1 MAKGKG
7 KNKNKNKGKS
17 NKQKTQKYIRK
28 ILSDGKVSKSEVR
41 KAQKKGIRLDRIS
54 KAARK
59 STQPGNV
66 FSQQAPSPF
75 KINPADYYKRGG
87 GQPSGPPGQY
97 PQAQAPTP
105 AAPVIRPGAQTLID
119 RDQARRAALQVRG
132 IGTTEVRPN
141 TNVAAGDGTGT
152 TDPEVNPLQGDLD
165 AALGRIGELE
175 GQLSEMPDFEA
186 LFAQQAEQAAAQR
199 AQDMQDLQMQ
209 QQRYMEEAEAR
220 RAEMERER
228 QLTFRTSQQNAARAG
243 MRPDFRIG
251 AQAARD
257 RLGTGGFKRRRKAMK
272 AATIA
277 KGILPSAAAASNA
290 TGNLLNV

>member
-17 NKQKTQKYIRK
+17 NKQKVQKYIRK

-66 FSQQAPSPF
+66 FSQQAASPF
-75 KINPADYYKRGG
+75 KSKINPADYFKRGG
-87 GQPSGPPGQY
+87 GQPSGPPGLY
-97 PQAQAPTP
+97 PQAKAPTP

-132 IGTTEVRPN
+132 IGTTEVRPA
-141 TNVAAGDGTGT
+141 TGGDGAGA

-175 GQLSEMPDFEA
+175 GQLAEMPDFESI
-186 LFAQQAEQAAAQR
+186 FARQAEEAAAQR

-209 QQRYMEEAEAR
+209 QQRYMEEMEAR

-277 KGILPSAAAASNA
+277 QGILPAAAAASNA